1 MGITMLLS
9 HLIDHETS
17 VLAAASATAS
27 PTLWYLTRATAVSAY
42 VVLSLSAMLGMLRGV
57 ARNSGERLSWI
68 TDELHQ
74 TLATLFFGLV
84 LLHLVTLIYDPFL
97 PFSLA
102 NILLPVN
109 EPYQPFGVDLGVLA
123 LYTLVVVLFSSWLR
137 RTIPYHFW
145 RGLHYAS
152 FATFVLVTLHGLLA
166 GSDASQPWMRGIY
179 AGAGCA
185 VGFLVLMRW
194 FTSRK
199 RPAQEV
205 ALIEEE
211 PAEEEGWVEIEEAS
225 HREALPARNDLQGTG
240 RLLII
245 PPTKRALPPP
255 KR

>member
-1 MGITMLLS
+1 MGLAMLLS
-9 HLIDHETS
+9 HLIEQGNG
-17 VLAAASATAS
+17 VLAAASAEVS
-27 PTLWYLTRATAVSAY
+27 PLLWYLTRATAVSAY

-57 ARNSGERLSWI
+57 ARSSGERLSWI

-74 TLATLFFGLV
+74 TLATIFFGLV
-84 LLHLVTLIYDPFL
+84 LLHLVTLIYDPYL
-97 PFSLA
+97 PFSIA

-123 LYTLVVVLFSSWLR
+123 LYTLVIVLFSSWIR
-137 RTIPYHFW
+137 RAIPYRYW

-152 FATFVLVTLHGLLA
+152 FGTFVLVTLHGLLA
-166 GSDASQPWMRGIY
+166 GSDASQSWMRAIY

-199 RPAQEV
+199 RP
-205 ALIEEE
+205 IEEGE
-211 PAEEEGWVEIEEAS
+211 PAEEEAWVEIEEEPI
-225 HREALPARNDLQGTG
+225 REALPARNDLQGTG

-245 PPTKRALPPP
+245 PPTRRALPPP

>member
-1 MGITMLLS
+1 MGLAMLLS
-9 HLIDHETS
+9 HLIEHESS
-17 VLAAASATAS
+17 VLAAASAEVS
-27 PTLWYLTRATAVSAY
+27 PLLWYLTRATAVSAY

-57 ARNSGERLSWI
+57 ARSSGERLSWI

-74 TLATLFFGLV
+74 TLATIFFGLV
-84 LLHLVTLIYDPFL
+84 LLHLITLIYDPYL
-97 PFSLA
+97 PFSIA

-123 LYTLVVVLFSSWLR
+123 LYTLVVVLFSSWIR
-137 RTIPYHFW
+137 RAIPYRYW

-152 FATFVLVTLHGLLA
+152 FATFALVTLHGLLA
-166 GSDASQPWMRGIY
+166 GSDASQPWMRAIY
-179 AGAGCA
+179 AGAGGA

-199 RPAQEV
+199 RPAE
-205 ALIEEE
+205 AAEEE
-211 PAEEEGWVEIEEAS
+211 PAEEAAWVEIEEEPI
-225 HREALPARNDLQGTG
+225 REALPARNDLQGTG

-245 PPTKRALPPP
+245 PPTGRALPPP

>member
-1 MGITMLLS
+1 MGLAMLLS
-9 HLIDHETS
+9 HLIEQGNG
-17 VLAAASATAS
+17 VLAAASAEVS
-27 PTLWYLTRATAVSAY
+27 PLLWYLTRATAVSAY

-57 ARNSGERLSWI
+57 ARSSGERLSWI

-74 TLATLFFGLV
+74 TLATIFFGLV
-84 LLHLVTLIYDPFL
+84 LLHLVTLIYDPYL
-97 PFSLA
+97 PFSIA

-123 LYTLVVVLFSSWLR
+123 LYTLVIVLFSSWIR
-137 RTIPYHFW
+137 RAIPYRYW

-152 FATFVLVTLHGLLA
+152 FGTFVLVTLHGLLA
-166 GSDASQPWMRGIY
+166 GSDASQSWMRAIY

-199 RPAQEV
+199 RP
-205 ALIEEE
+205 IEEGE
-211 PAEEEGWVEIEEAS
+211 PAEEEAWVETEEEPI
-225 HREALPARNDLQGTG
+225 REALPARNDLQGTG

-245 PPTKRALPPP
+245 PPTRRALPPP